1 MTRATDRGSASVGA
15 AGPDGLPVAA
25 AASFLTSVATPANM
39 MVMGPGGY
47 RFGDYWKA
55 RAADVDPVLRRG
67 GLPRP
72 RDLVLLN
79 VSIRRAVFVLTAL
92 LAVVVSPA
100 ITLGSTADENALAQ
114 KFAPVVR
121 LVEQTEACGRGESYT
136 PLDVDLLFGE
146 PTVGLSGPWSRQIVT
161 VAPTA
166 EDIAGLY
173 RYHLDFPGDATNPGC
188 DFEQWERRLTAGG
201 NAAAYAHV
209 ATEAKHPGKLAL
221 QYWFFYVYND
231 WNNLHEGDWEMIQL
245 TFDAD
250 SAAQAL
256 TQTPTDVGYS
266 QHSGGE
272 ATEWEDRDT
281 LEIVDGTHP
290 VVHPAAGSHA
300 NFFGEAL
307 YLGSST
313 TEGVGCDDTRG
324 AGPDLRPTVFTIPS
338 DKAEAAAKFPW
349 ITFEGR
355 WGELQPAFFN
365 GPTGP
370 NMKDSW
376 TEPITWSQ
384 DLRRRSIALPSAGT
398 FGTSTTDFFCTA
410 IGGGSRALQRFLH
423 APLQV
428 GIVIAVIVLLLL
440 YLLRRTRWRPTAPLE
455 LARRRAWGQILAAAA
470 RMYVRKAPLFIG
482 IGLLLIPI
490 AFLLAFLQA
499 GVFHASSFL
508 GVSTEAGGGGFFVG
522 LLLAFGTLLTLLGVG
537 LVQAATAEA
546 LLRIDRGETVDP
558 VSAYKLALPNIRPL
572 VIALLI
578 AIVVVSVIA
587 STFILIPI
595 AIWFA
600 IRWALIVPV
609 IVVEDRSAG
618 KALRRS
624 GLLVQGHWLKVG
636 SLIIL
641 GGAIALAIGPLL
653 GLFLILLTSAPFWL
667 VNVIG
672 GIVNAVLVP
681 YVALTTA
688 YVYFDTRARAE
699 LEPDRNADVLPAEFE
714 LTARPHP

>member
-1 MTRATDRGSASVGA
+1 VSTRR
-15 AGPDGLPVAA
+15 
-25 AASFLTSVATPANM
+25 
-39 MVMGPGGY
+39 
-47 RFGDYWKA
+47 
-55 RAADVDPVLRRG
+55 
-67 GLPRP
+67 
-72 RDLVLLN
+72 VLL
-79 VSIRRAVFVLTAL
+79 AVAAL
-92 LAVVVSPA
+92 LALVMSPA
-100 ITLGSTADENALAQ
+100 IALGATADENALAQ

-121 LVEQTEACGRGESYT
+121 LVQQTEECGRGESYT
-136 PLDVDLLFGE
+136 PLDVRLLFDE

-166 EDIAGLY
+166 EDTAGLY

-188 DFEQWERRLTAGG
+188 DFEQWERRIAKGR
-201 NAAAYAHV
+201 NPAVYAHV
-209 ATEAKHPGKLAL
+209 ATEAKYPGKLAL

-231 WNNLHEGDWEMIQL
+231 WNNLHEGDWEMAQL

-250 SAAQAL
+250 NAAQAL
-256 TQTPTDVGYS
+256 TQLPTEVGYS

-272 ATEWEDRDT
+272 ATEWENGET

-307 YLGSST
+307 YLGSSK

-324 AGPDLRPTVFTIPS
+324 AGPDIRPTVFTIPS
-338 DKAEAAAKFPW
+338 DTAEAAAKFPW

-384 DLRRRSIALPSAGT
+384 DLRRRSIAIPSAGAL
-398 FGTSTTDFFCTA
+398 GTSTTDFFCAA

-428 GIVIAVIVLLLL
+428 GLVIAAIVLLLL
-440 YLLRRTRWRPTAPLE
+440 FLLRRTTWRPTAPLE

-470 RMYVRKAPLFIG
+470 RMYFRKAGLFIG

-490 AFLLAFLQA
+490 AFLLALLGA
-499 GVFHASSFL
+499 AVFRASDFL
-508 GVSTEAGGGGFFVG
+508 GASTEASGGGFFVA
-522 LLLAFGTLLTLLGVG
+522 LLLVFGTLLTLLGVG

-558 VSAYKLALPNIRPL
+558 VNAYRLAWPKIRPL
-572 VIALLI
+572 VITLLI
-578 AIVVVSVIA
+578 AIVVVSLLA
-587 STFILIPI
+587 STFILIPV

-600 IRWALIVPV
+600 IRWSLIVPA
-609 IVVEDRSAG
+609 IVVEGRSAG
-618 KALRRS
+618 PALRRS
-624 GLLVQGHWLKVG
+624 GLMVQGHWLKVG

-641 GGAIALAIGPLL
+641 GGAIALSIGPLL

-681 YVALTTA
+681 YIALVTA
-688 YVYFDTRARAE
+688 YVYFDARARE
-699 LEPDRNADVLPAEFE
+699 EVEPDRNADVLPAEFE
-714 LTARPHP
+714 LTARPRP